1 MEHEIR
7 QFMEDAEKIY
17 QQTGMPL
24 CPCLC
29 CHFCIPFS
37 PVCAMAYCSY
47 RRKSRLQNLVKA
59 FNTQTLDK
67 GIFLEFSFQSRS
79 VVYAR
84 GRGQVHPIVPPG
96 LDVRMNLPKRREYCA
111 KHYIEFVMPETL
123 PELQP
128 IIQAPRYR
136 QTRSYGGFLGGGGGG
151 GDYGGDGGDYG
162 GWGGDGGGWGGDGGG
177 DCGGGGG
184 GGGDGGGGGGGG
196 E

>member
-37 PVCAMAYCSY
+37 PVCAIAYCSY

-67 GIFLEFSFQSRS
+67 GIFLEFSFARS
-79 VVYAR
+79 VTR
-84 GRGQVHPIVPPG
+84 QVHPLVYPR
-96 LDVRMNLPKRREYCA
+96 LEVKMNLPKRKEYCVR
-111 KHYIEFVMPETL
+111 HYIDFVTPETL
-123 PELQP
+123 PEP
-128 IIQAPRYR
+128 
-136 QTRSYGGFLGGGGGG
+136 SNH
-151 GDYGGDGGDYG
+151 
-162 GWGGDGGGWGGDGGG
+162 
-177 DCGGGGG
+177 
-184 GGGDGGGGGGGG
+184 
-196 E
+196 